1 MFIESLP
8 RKAFYTC
15 FYLSLISALLS
26 TGWLDFLKNI
36 KNNKGQLYLPAALLL
51 LGVSKLIWSNI
62 YSHDPNEDILNNYHQ
77 SGKMFIIS
85 SFVYLIFVKNSQ
97 FITRSTLIFSAA
109 FLIILSLISVLFG
122 YKEFHNGTLRI
133 KMLADAATTT
143 AYIIIMQAVIA
154 LYAVKH
160 VIKNIKIRMALI
172 FLLLISFS
180 LLLIMTGTRSALI
193 VYLII
198 MLVIFSSER
207 KLLNKN
213 YVIMFTIAVAV
224 ISGSMLYKNYSRIVD
239 IKNDF
244 VSLENKNDNTSI
256 GARFTMLKAGLQVM
270 KPTLF
275 GQSVQ
280 QRLND
285 ATAFITTTMPGSTLS
300 LYSIKYHFHNEIIES
315 LSLHGIFGG
324 LTLLFFYISALA
336 SSIVIKENVN
346 VCLLMLILSLILMGL
361 TDVLMIQ
368 SNTSMIIGI
377 SIILAS
383 QVKFNA
389 KI

>member
-1 MFIESLP
+1 
-8 RKAFYTC
+8 
-15 FYLSLISALLS
+15 
-26 TGWLDFLKNI
+26 
-36 KNNKGQLYLPAALLL
+36 
-51 LGVSKLIWSNI
+51 
-62 YSHDPNEDILNNYHQ
+62 
-77 SGKMFIIS
+77 
-85 SFVYLIFVKNSQ
+85 
-97 FITRSTLIFSAA
+97 
-109 FLIILSLISVLFG
+109 
-122 YKEFHNGTLRI
+122 
-133 KMLADAATTT
+133 
-143 AYIIIMQAVIA
+143 
-154 LYAVKH
+154 
-160 VIKNIKIRMALI
+160 
-172 FLLLISFS
+172 
-180 LLLIMTGTRSALI
+180 
-193 VYLII
+193 
-198 MLVIFSSER
+198 
-207 KLLNKN
+207 
-213 YVIMFTIAVAV
+213 MFTIAVAV